1 MNIGGHKRTEL
12 VSLLAVRLLSGTR
25 DGVAQPT
32 ATRSRSQVLE
42 DSGWRLS
49 LLPTLGVHRV

>member
-1 MNIGGHKRTEL
+1 
-12 VSLLAVRLLSGTR
+12 VRLLSGTR